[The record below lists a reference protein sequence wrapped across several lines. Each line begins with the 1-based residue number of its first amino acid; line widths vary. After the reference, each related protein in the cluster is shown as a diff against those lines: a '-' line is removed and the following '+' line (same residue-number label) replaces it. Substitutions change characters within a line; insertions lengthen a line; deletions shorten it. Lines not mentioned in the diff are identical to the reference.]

1 MKVSDVSTSPRI
13 RVFDSKSLKI
23 QSWDK
28 ANDYPHKIADAI
40 AESGTALSCIDVYA
54 TFIRGAGF
62 LTSLSDSIVNR
73 KGQTLN
79 DLLALVAIDRAT
91 YGGFAI
97 HVNYNEFYEVA
108 EYNYIPFEHTRL
120 GLPLVEDLSQVQ
132 NIAINSDWTGI
143 RAQPNV
149 KNTTYLPVFNPNK
162 AVIAAQMEDEGGV
175 TNYRGQVLWWSNAYG
190 FNYPTPKIDAV
201 ITDVN
206 TEGGVATTKN
216 RNVKNNFF
224 PAGVLVVEEEQIDN
238 PDNVENA
245 TQMRDNENEETN
257 LVKQMKKMQGD
268 SNACNVAV
276 LEVKRGATQKPE
288 FLKFSGENYDAAFK
302 NTEETVQ
309 KNIGR
314 RFSQPPVLRCE
325 EVASGFADDIMQQA
339 YNFYNSV
346 TQEER
351 GEIERIF
358 SKLIGAYTN
367 YVDLSA
373 LKIIPK
379 SYANATNQ

>member
-1 MKVSDVSTSPRI
+1 MKVSDVSTSPRK
-13 RVFDSKSLKI
+13 RVYDSKRLKI
-23 QSWDK
+23 QAWDV
-28 ANDYPHKIADAI
+28 ANDYPHKLADAI
-40 AESGTALSCIDVYA
+40 NESGSALSCVEVYA

-62 LTSLSDSIVNR
+62 PTLISDAIVNR

-91 YGGFAI
+91 YGGLAI
-97 HVNYNEFYEVA
+97 HVNYNEFLEIA

-120 GLPLVEDLSQVQ
+120 GLPNKENAVEVTH
-132 NIAINSDWTGI
+132 IAVNSDWMGV
-143 RAQPNV
+143 REVASV
-149 KNTTYLPVFNPNK
+149 KNTEYIDVFNPRK
-162 AVIAAQMEDEGGV
+162 EVVLAQMEAAGGV
-175 TNYRGQVLWWSNAYG
+175 STYKGQILWWSNQYG
-190 FNYPTPKIDAV
+190 YNYPLPTIDAV

-224 PAGVLVVEEEQIDN
+224 PAGVLVVEGEQADS
-238 PDNVENA
+238 PDNTKDE
-245 TQMRDNENEETN
+245 RDLNEESN
-257 LVKQMKKMQGD
+257 LVTQMKKMQGD
-268 SNACNVAV
+268 RNACNVAV
-276 LEVKRGATQKPE
+276 IEIDRGTTQKPE

-302 NTEETVQ
+302 NTEESVQ

-314 RFSQPPVLRCE
+314 RFKQPPVLRCE
-325 EVASGFADDIMQQA
+325 DVASGFADDTMQQA

-346 TQEER
+346 TQDER

-358 SKLIGAYTN
+358 NKLIGAYTN

-373 LKIIPK
+373 LKITPK
-379 SYANATNQ
+379 SYGYAVNQ